1 MSIGKM
7 IANAA
12 TKAAT
17 KAVNRAISNAASKA
31 LGKATGAAS
40 KVAGAAAGLKG
51 PKEETKGDALYHEH
65 FDLLASDKTIM
76 HYVTKLTWSGSL
88 DQAGR
93 RCDFTIGYT
102 KKDKAWQN
110 LDIKLGDTVK
120 LTYEDLLTKK
130 KYVLFVGKV
139 FMQSRA
145 SESYEMDFV
154 SYDNLIYLTK
164 SHMTAKYDNVTIK
177 AVIQDVCST
186 LGVTAGEL
194 KCEDLNYTVSFV
206 ADDMSGT
213 DIIKKA
219 LETAQA
225 WTGWTY
231 HIYMAVNP
239 DSGEQKLEVVRAN
252 TKIDDLVLSD
262 TDYVETA
269 KHSTSIEDM
278 VNQVAVVDDSGN
290 TTGYIKNDDD
300 IKKYGLLQANYK
312 YDSKQNTEQSARL
325 LLQKEK
331 DNSEITARGNI
342 QCISGYAV
350 TVKEEQIQGDF
361 LIAADSHSIQGN
373 RHNMSLTLTYIV
385 KPDAA
390 KNATTEGNVNPEPTK
405 KSKKGKIGK
414 GSFSGDMG
422 SAIKAGYDAWAGQT
436 MPDGPNGCVEAVTRI
451 GSWYSPFLK
460 GEYDGGVASVPTLVA
475 DAGGNCIPFDSSR
488 LEAGDTIV
496 YGDNDHVVIAAGPSG
511 DYVGN
516 SSSANKVVHGKN
528 FYNMGGLY
536 PTKIIKTSH
545 M

>member
-51 PKEETKGDALYHEH
+51 PKEETKGDALYHER

-225 WTGWTY
+225 WTG
-231 HIYMAVNP
+231 
-239 DSGEQKLEVVRAN
+239 
-252 TKIDDLVLSD
+252 
-262 TDYVETA
+262 
-269 KHSTSIEDM
+269 
-278 VNQVAVVDDSGN
+278 
-290 TTGYIKNDDD
+290 
-300 IKKYGLLQANYK
+300 
-312 YDSKQNTEQSARL
+312 
-325 LLQKEK
+325 
-331 DNSEITARGNI
+331 
-342 QCISGYAV
+342 
-350 TVKEEQIQGDF
+350 
-361 LIAADSHSIQGN
+361 
-373 RHNMSLTLTYIV
+373 
-385 KPDAA
+385 
-390 KNATTEGNVNPEPTK
+390 
-405 KSKKGKIGK
+405 
-414 GSFSGDMG
+414 
-422 SAIKAGYDAWAGQT
+422 
-436 MPDGPNGCVEAVTRI
+436 
-451 GSWYSPFLK
+451 
-460 GEYDGGVASVPTLVA
+460 
-475 DAGGNCIPFDSSR
+475 
-488 LEAGDTIV
+488 
-496 YGDNDHVVIAAGPSG
+496 
-511 DYVGN
+511 
-516 SSSANKVVHGKN
+516 
-528 FYNMGGLY
+528 
-536 PTKIIKTSH
+536 
-545 M
+545 

>member
-51 PKEETKGDALYHEH
+51 PKEETKGDALYHER

-405 KSKKGKIGK
+405 KKGKIGK
-414 GSFSGDMG
+414 GSFSGSMG
-422 SAIKAGYDAWAGQT
+422 AAIKEGYNAWAGQT
-436 MPDGPNGCVEAVTRI
+436 MPHGENGCVEAATRI
-451 GSWYSPFLK
+451 GSYYSPFLK
-460 GEYDGGVASVPTLVA
+460 SEYDGGVASVPTLVA
-475 DAGGNCIPFDSSR
+475 DAGGNCIPFDSSQ

-496 YGDNDHVVIAAGPSG
+496 YGDNDHVVIAAGPNG